1 MRKESPLLHQ
11 FFEGG
16 SGSRVP
22 QKQVRALHELV
33 VAGEVDPAELV
44 NMPLPNVI
52 AESWRRSLGRGVD
65 PDRQGPRSATDTVLE
80 SLRRDNPLTL
90 AMPMIRR
97 LLVADAADAGCMV
110 AVTDVRGT
118 LLWVEGDRRA
128 RRKGEAMNF
137 VPGADWSERST
148 GTNAPGTA
156 LVLGSEIQ
164 IRGWEHFS
172 RVAQPWSCTAAPV
185 HDPTTGVVLGAID
198 LTGHASAATPQT
210 LALVRA
216 TALAVGKYLAVQRL
230 TRTAEDPVAAQPGAR
245 LRVLGADRAT
255 WSVRDDSGLL
265 RTTTLAPRHA
275 DILLLLTRH
284 PEGLSADHLAVLL
297 DDADLDVVSVRAEM
311 SRLRRAIGA
320 QFVGSKPYRLL
331 EPVTSD
337 LDDVLAALES
347 GDVGAALDRYSG
359 PLLPNSAAPGVT
371 RLRVESSSTVHAAVV
386 ASGDSGMLSRWSR
399 ISAF

>member
-1 MRKESPLLHQ
+1 M
-11 FFEGG
+11 
-16 SGSRVP
+16 P
-22 QKQVRALHELV
+22 QKHVRALHELV

-44 NMPLPNVI
+44 NMPLPDVI

-97 LLVADAADAGCMV
+97 LLVDHAVDSGCMV

-118 LLWVEGDRRA
+118 LLFVEGDRRA

-137 VPGADWSERST
+137 LPGADWSERST

-156 LVLGSEIQ
+156 LVLGREVQ

-172 RVAQPWSCTAAPV
+172 RVAQPWSCTAVPV

-198 LTGHASAATPQT
+198 LTGHSSAATPQT

-230 TRTAEDPVAAQPGAR
+230 TDRTAEPPAVPAGAR
-245 LRVLGADRAT
+245 LTVLGGERAT
-255 WSVRDDSGLL
+255 WSARDETGAP

-275 DILLLLTRH
+275 DILVLLTRH

-297 DDADLDVVSVRAEM
+297 DSDDLDVVSVRAEM

-320 QFVGSKPYRLL
+320 QFLGSKPYRLL
-331 EPVTSD
+331 DTVTTD
-337 LDDVLAALES
+337 LDDVLAAVAD
-347 GDVGAALDRYSG
+347 GDVKVALDRYPG
-359 PLLPNSAAPGVT
+359 PLLPNSTAPGVT
-371 RLRVESSSTVHAAVV
+371 RLRVESTSTVHAAVA
-386 ASGDSGMLSRWSR
+386 ASGDPGLLARWAQL
-399 ISAF
+399 SAF